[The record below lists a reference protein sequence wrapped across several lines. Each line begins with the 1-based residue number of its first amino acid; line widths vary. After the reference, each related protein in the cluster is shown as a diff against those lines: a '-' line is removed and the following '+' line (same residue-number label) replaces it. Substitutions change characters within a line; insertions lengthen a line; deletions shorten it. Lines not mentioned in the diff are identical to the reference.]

1 MSSAL
6 FPKNFSLFNLRHY
19 QRYNCRHG
27 AGRRTLPWAC
37 YVLACYLNEAL
48 QKLPRFQALP
58 VPIDKPSCALISR
71 RVQPIQAKMRL
82 ALFWSPPTAPQRA
95 FLRKTRFRILAAVE
109 DRQQNPIVH
118 RVSRSH
124 ANRSSVDRR
133 INPIVAARFLL
144 VPNPVRGRHQS
155 GASSR

>member
-1 MSSAL
+1 LLLAYFLFAFFGLPFFGGLKPMSSAL

-27 AGRRTLPWAC
+27 AGRRTLPCAC

-71 RVQPIQAKMRL
+71 RVQPVQAKMRL
-82 ALFWSPPTAPQRA
+82 ALFW
-95 FLRKTRFRILAAVE
+95 IAA
-109 DRQQNPIVH
+109 NCAAT
-118 RVSRSH
+118 RVSPEDAISH
-124 ANRSSVDRR
+124 PCRR
-133 INPIVAARFLL
+133 
-144 VPNPVRGRHQS
+144 
-155 GASSR
+155 